1 MKVRDLWRCLDRDL
15 IIILD
20 DRNGMTDVRG
30 EVKHISQMDY
40 IRYADN
46 DITYIRA
53 ITDDGDPVLVIKSN

>member
-1 MKVRDLWRCLDRDL
+1 MKVRDLWRCLDGDL
-15 IIILD
+15 TIILD

-53 ITDDGDPVLVIKSN
+53 ITDDGDPVLVIESK